1 MKDEYRYTGALYD
14 FLLSRPLRPIRF
26 SIRSFTLENNHKR
39 ILDICCGTGEQ
50 LRLLEGNNLHLTG
63 VDLSASMLRE
73 AKKKSNEINY
83 LCMDWSQPQIDHGLN
98 NIDCA
103 IISFGLHEKT
113 PVNHDRIFLNTFKV
127 VRPGGHILLCDFCTV
142 GSNFSSRIFGQLIL
156 PSIER
161 AAGRT
166 HFNNYRNWMRTGAL
180 EGFCDRHGFSPQIV
194 SSHFNNCVNVCLI
207 QK

>member
-98 NIDCA
+98 IIDCA
-103 IISFGLHEKT
+103 IISFGLHE
-113 PVNHDRIFLNTFKV
+113 
-127 VRPGGHILLCDFCTV
+127 
-142 GSNFSSRIFGQLIL
+142 
-156 PSIER
+156 
-161 AAGRT
+161 
-166 HFNNYRNWMRTGAL
+166 
-180 EGFCDRHGFSPQIV
+180 
-194 SSHFNNCVNVCLI
+194 
-207 QK
+207 